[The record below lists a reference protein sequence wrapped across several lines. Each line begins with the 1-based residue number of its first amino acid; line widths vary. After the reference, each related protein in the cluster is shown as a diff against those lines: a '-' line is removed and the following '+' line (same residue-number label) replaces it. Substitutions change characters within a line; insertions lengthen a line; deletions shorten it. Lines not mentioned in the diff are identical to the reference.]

1 MASRICVRSQRG
13 VTLVEL
19 LVVMLIMG
27 IVTTMILTTWF
38 SLGRAYSYTSKSS
51 KAREYARDSVARM
64 TREIRDASQGPDG
77 AAMFVQGECGP
88 NKITLYSFFN
98 APGAET
104 IGATPRLVQ
113 FYLDN
118 DLDNGTMY
126 RWADTHSPIGLDP
139 SDRLDVLT
147 TNVVN
152 KRNTTAVFSYT
163 VVKPG
168 PGGVPSRLPDP
179 APSDT
184 STIVSIDI
192 KLLVDLNPGKS
203 PVFMDLTTSVQ
214 PRNLREF

>member
-19 LVVMLIMG
+19 LVVMIIMG

-51 KAREYARDSVARM
+51 KAREYARDSMARM
-64 TREIRDASQGPDG
+64 TREIRDASLGPNG
-77 AAMFVQGECGP
+77 AAMFVQGADYCGP
-88 NKITLYSFFN
+88 DKITLYSFFN

-118 DLDNGTMY
+118 GTMY
-126 RWADTHSPIGLDP
+126 RWADTDSAIGLDNN
-139 SDRLDVLT
+139 DRLDVLT

-152 KRNTTAVFSYT
+152 EGNTTDVFSYT

-168 PGGVPSRLPDP
+168 PNGVPSRLPEP
-179 APSDT
+179 TPSDT